1 MPVTE
6 KNFRNDPR
14 RRAFVEVLSG
24 FFLGP
29 DRAAV
34 EGEVIEMPYGE
45 AMSVIHSNKARLCDG
60 PARPAP
66 PPPPA
71 KVLQAR
77 RDAAARGTRGRRCG
91 TRQERSAGRG
101 HTAAAVTLSFHAQ
114 QRASGV
120 TTMANI
126 SGKPR
131 VGWVNPREAPGMG
144 AKEACLEAG
153 AGNVSAE
160 PPASVDH
167 PNPRPSVD
175 VSDYPTPR
183 DSGTEADGETGGNYE
198 GLTPPYAP
206 ESIPAGGKPP
216 GQEEG

>member
-77 RDAAARGTRGRRCG
+77 RDAAAA
-91 TRQERSAGRG
+91 EL
-101 HTAAAVTLSFHAQ
+101 AAAEAALAKSGAPA
-114 QRASGV
+114 AS
-120 TTMANI
+120 
-126 SGKPR
+126 
-131 VGWVNPREAPGMG
+131 AP
-144 AKEACLEAG
+144 K
-153 AGNVSAE
+153 
-160 PPASVDH
+160 
-167 PNPRPSVD
+167 
-175 VSDYPTPR
+175 
-183 DSGTEADGETGGNYE
+183 
-198 GLTPPYAP
+198 
-206 ESIPAGGKPP
+206 
-216 GQEEG
+216 Q